1 MEPSEVGASFGI
13 IQLKKFKNF
22 MKIRNRNFLIHYN
35 FLKKLDNFF
44 VMPKILKNVKTNF
57 LAYPIILK
65 NNLNFTRKKFQ
76 IYLEEKNIQTRPI
89 FTGNILRHPGFNGLI
104 SSRNK
109 LNGFKN
115 SDYIMKYGLLVGC
128 HQGLSKKD
136 ISYVHSIIM
145 DFDGIKNANK

>member
-1 MEPSEVGASFGI
+1 
-13 IQLKKFKNF
+13 
-22 MKIRNRNFLIHYN
+22 
-35 FLKKLDNFF
+35 
-44 VMPKILKNVKTNF
+44 MPKILKNVKTNF

-76 IYLEEKNIQTRPI
+76 IYLEKKNIQTRPI